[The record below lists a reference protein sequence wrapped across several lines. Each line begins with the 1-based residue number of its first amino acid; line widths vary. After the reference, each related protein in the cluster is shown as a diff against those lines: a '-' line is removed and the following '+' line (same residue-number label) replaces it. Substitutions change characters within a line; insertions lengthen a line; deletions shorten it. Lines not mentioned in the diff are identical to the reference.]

1 MAASSPCSTHL
12 AISLHCAVPNGS
24 RPRSLSSRHCAHA
37 IQVPVRGS
45 PGQYLSQ
52 CALPVVCWLLLA
64 VRLVFEGG
72 SSSSRCLQEGSLAWL
87 RRCCEITATQDQASL
102 CQGSRNTWRWGGGGV
117 RRVPNTNSIPGR
129 GTQTGRLTTRM
140 AQESATWACNFFGDA
155 CLGSANAY
163 ANIARKAPCPHLPVE
178 QNLEMSSLA
187 GNRVP
192 YCATLPQSSRRLPRL
207 ATLIRDR
214 SQTRQ
219 R

>member
-1 MAASSPCSTHL
+1 MMAASSPCSTHL

-52 CALPVVCWLLLA
+52 CALPVVCWLLFA

-102 CQGSRNTWRWGGGGV
+102 CQGSRNTWRWGGGGGATCAKYALDS
-117 RRVPNTNSIPGR
+117 RKRNADR
-129 GTQTGRLTTRM
+129 TTDDQNGPRK
-140 AQESATWACNFFGDA
+140 CH
-155 CLGSANAY
+155 LG
-163 ANIARKAPCPHLPVE
+163 L
-178 QNLEMSSLA
+178 
-187 GNRVP
+187 
-192 YCATLPQSSRRLPRL
+192 
-207 ATLIRDR
+207 
-214 SQTRQ
+214 
-219 R
+219 